1 MAWSGKSHLDNLEEV
16 LMNLQWLIQPDTVI
30 TELPFDLEFLKRP
43 DVELFAEWCPGA
55 VSKNELDEGRYTINK
70 YLVKFFI
77 DKTYPQLSMVGKK
90 EKIDKIIQDIHKL
103 LNKPSYEPI
112 YLNKENI
119 EKIIEETNNKPG
131 ETHIDKTKRRIKVA
145 VSLRWL
151 QEKSLLSELSQQ
163 TREYIQRIGDLY
175 GLLNQKQHIDTTS
188 MHNYTI
194 PQEDLKKLVDDYE
207 TKMELTLLTA
217 DQEIKKAKQRISGI
231 NYNGLGVV
239 REPLNRLRNFIEK
252 RSPDDYDEMERFK
265 DSIFITIILNYIKD
279 PYIQNTNDAKNVIKL
294 VVPIYV
300 KFKYFNV

>member
-1 MAWSGKSHLDNLEEV
+1 MAWSGKNHLDNLEEV

-55 VSKNELDEGRYTINK
+55 VSKNELEEGRYTINK

-151 QEKSLLSELSQQ
+151 QDKRLLSELSEK
-163 TREYIQRIGDLY
+163 TREYVQRIGDLY
-175 GLLNQKQHIDTTS
+175 GLLNQKKHIDTTN

-239 REPLNRLRNFIEK
+239 REPLNRLKNFIEK
-252 RSPDDYDEMERFK
+252 RSSDDYDEMERFK

-300 KFKYFNV
+300 KFKNFDV

>member
-1 MAWSGKSHLDNLEEV
+1 MAWSGKNHLDNLEDV
-16 LMNLQWLIQPDTVI
+16 LMHLQWLIQPDTVI

-43 DVELFAEWCPGA
+43 DVELFAEWCPYA
-55 VSKNELDEGRYTINK
+55 VSKNELAEGRYTINK

-103 LNKPSYEPI
+103 LNKPSYESI

-131 ETHIDKTKRRIKVA
+131 ETHIDKTKRRIKLA

-151 QEKSLLSELSQQ
+151 QDKGLFSELSQQ
-163 TREYIQRIGDLY
+163 TREYIQHIGDLY

-188 MHNYTI
+188 MHNYTL

-207 TKMELTLLTA
+207 TKMELALLTA
-217 DQEIKKAKQRISGI
+217 DQEIKKVKQRIGGI

-239 REPLNRLRNFIEK
+239 RAPLNRLKNFIEK
-252 RSPDDYDEMERFK
+252 RSSDDYDEIERFK

-279 PYIQNTNDAKNVIKL
+279 PYIQNTNDAKYVIKL

-300 KFKYFNV
+300 KFKNFNL

>member
-1 MAWSGKSHLDNLEEV
+1 MAWSGKNHLDNLEEIF
-16 LMNLQWLIQPDTVI
+16 MHLQWLIQPDTVI
-30 TELPFDLEFLKRP
+30 TELPFDLEFLRRP

-55 VSKNELDEGRYTINK
+55 VSKKELDEGKYTINK

-77 DKTYPQLSMVGKK
+77 DKTYPQLSAVGKK
-90 EKIDKIIQDIHKL
+90 EKIEKIIQDIHKL

-112 YLNKENI
+112 YLNRDNI

-151 QEKSLLSELSQQ
+151 QDKSLFNKLGEH
-163 TREYIQRIGDLY
+163 TRQYIRSIGDLY
-175 GLLNQKQHIDTTS
+175 GLLNQKQQIDTTNL
-188 MHNYTI
+188 HNYVL
-194 PQEDLKKLVDDYE
+194 PEEDLKTLIDDYE
-207 TKMELTLLTA
+207 TKIELALLTA

-239 REPLNRLRNFIEK
+239 REPLTRLKNFTEK
-252 RSPDDYDEMERFK
+252 RTSEDYDEVERFK

-279 PYIQNTNDAKNVIKL
+279 PYIQNTNDAKSVVKL
-294 VVPIYV
+294 VVPIYI
-300 KFKYFNV
+300 KFKNFDV

>member
-103 LNKPSYEPI
+103 LNKPSYESI
-112 YLNKENI
+112 YFNKENI

-151 QEKSLLSELSQQ
+151 QDKSLLSELSQQ
-163 TREYIQRIGDLY
+163 TREYIQRVGDLY

-188 MHNYTI
+188 MHNYKV
-194 PQEDLKKLVDDYE
+194 PQEDLKKLIDDYE

-239 REPLNRLRNFIEK
+239 REPLNRLKNFIEK
-252 RSPDDYDEMERFK
+252 RSSGDYDEIERFK

-300 KFKYFNV
+300 KFKNFNL

>member
-1 MAWSGKSHLDNLEEV
+1 MAWSGKNHIDNLEEI

-55 VSKNELDEGRYTINK
+55 VSKVELEEGRYTINK

-77 DKTYPQLSMVGKK
+77 DKTYPELSIVGKK
-90 EKIDKIIQDIHKL
+90 EKIDKIIEDIHKL

-119 EKIIEETNNKPG
+119 EKIIDETNNKPG

-151 QEKSLLSELSQQ
+151 QEKNLLSELSEQ
-163 TREYIQRIGDLY
+163 TRQYIRRIGDLY
-175 GLLNQKQHIDTTS
+175 GLLNQKQHIDTTD
-188 MHNYTI
+188 MHNFTI
-194 PQEDLKKLVDDYE
+194 NQEDLKKLIDDYE

-217 DQEIKKAKQRISGI
+217 DQEIKKAKQRIGGI

-239 REPLNRLRNFIEK
+239 QQPLTRLKSYIEK
-252 RSPDDYDEMERFK
+252 RSSDDYDEMERFK

-279 PYIQNTNDAKNVIKL
+279 PYVQNTNDAKSVIKL

-300 KFKYFNV
+300 KFKNFNV